1 MIFIVVVMLMFVVIW
16 NVSLDVNHIEVDFA
30 WCRLCSGDLR
40 REMRSDRL
48 GAFHAAH
55 KPD

>member
-1 MIFIVVVMLMFVVIW
+1 MFLVVVVLMFVVIW

-30 WCRLCSGDLR
+30 RCRLCSGDLG
-40 REMRSDRL
+40 REMWSDRL
-48 GAFHAAH
+48 GAFHAAY

>member
-1 MIFIVVVMLMFVVIW
+1 MFLVVVMLMFVVIW

-30 WCRLCSGDLR
+30 WCRLCSGDLG
-40 REMRSDRL
+40 RELRCDRL
-48 GAFHAAH
+48 GAFHAAY